1 MHEGGAS
8 DDPASRG
15 GRMRSPAKG
24 AEGAGPRNAER
35 ALAESLEQQ
44 AATSEILRVIAQS
57 RGDAQPVFDTIAR
70 SAARICQAA
79 FCHVFRF
86 EGGLL
91 HFASSHG
98 LPPEHLALVHSLYP
112 MPPGRGSAAA
122 RAVRSG
128 RVEEIPDI
136 EADAEYAHG
145 AFSKAVRQ
153 RSIVAVPMLL
163 DGSPIGAIAVAR
175 SEAGSFSERQ
185 LELLK
190 TFADQAVIAVENATL
205 FREIEGRNRALLE
218 SLEHQTATA
227 EILRVISRTPDDVQ
241 PVFDVIGERAG
252 RLCDAR
258 VCVVSRVDGDL
269 IQQVAIGGV
278 SPEGRAMVERQF
290 PMTRDT
296 QSATA
301 RAVRKRSVEHI
312 VDVFADADYGTKE
325 AALAADWRSCV
336 AVPMLRGDDV
346 IGAIFV
352 AREVAGP
359 FPDSKIELLKT
370 FADQAV
376 IAVENV
382 RLFNETKEALERQTA
397 TGDVLKVIS
406 RSAFDLGPVLDTV
419 LESAT
424 RLCGAQHGHVMRF
437 DGKLLRLAASHGGD
451 AAMMEW
457 IRAHPLE
464 IGRGSIAGVAAA
476 ERRPVHWRDVLEIED
491 YRQGGAQRHGGFR
504 TILGVPMLKGDAL
517 LGVIVLWKTRVE
529 PFTDK
534 QVQLVATFADQAV
547 IAIENVRLFNETKE
561 ALEHQTATAE
571 ILRVI
576 SSSPTDT
583 KPVFDIIAER
593 AAKLC
598 EAECAVVSRFDG
610 KVLQLAA
617 ISGVSASA
625 MEAIRSHY
633 PLPLDDG
640 TLTSRA
646 TLERSVIH
654 VPDVQQDA
662 RYAMKEASIG
672 QWRGGLAV
680 PMRRGDEDVGAIFVG
695 RLDPGYFP
703 DAKVAL
709 LQTFADQAVIAIE
722 NVRLFNE
729 TKEALEQQTATSEV
743 LKVISRSALELD
755 TVLGT
760 VMESAARLC
769 GAQHCHIYRYDG
781 ELLRLAASFGADAGM
796 VDFLRTHPLRLEHGS
811 ISGTAGLERR
821 PVHWPDV
828 LEVEGYRRGEAQRL
842 GGYRTL
848 LAVPMLKSDTLLGV
862 MVLWKVRVDPF
873 TDKQIELVTT
883 FADQAVIA
891 IENVRLFNELK
902 ERTSELDQSVGELR
916 ALGEVGQAVA
926 STLDLDTVLQTIVSR
941 ASALTGTQGGSIWE
955 FEEARQLFHLHA
967 THNLPDEVAAA
978 LRDTPI
984 RRGEGVVGRLAVHPE
999 PVVVRDIVDESSYQ
1013 SRVREVLVR
1022 HGYRSILAVPLLHD
1036 RRLLGGLVINRDTPG
1051 DFAPQVVELLKSF
1064 AAQSA
1069 LAIQNARLFRELEHK
1084 GRELESASRHK
1095 SEFLANMSHELRTP
1109 LNAILGFSELLSE
1122 RIFGEINDKQAE
1134 YLTDI
1139 QESGRHLLA
1148 LINDILDLSKIE
1160 AGRMELEV
1168 TDFDLPTAIENTL
1181 ILLRERAERRGIALR
1196 REIDP
1201 SLGAFRADERKLK
1214 QVLLN
1219 LLSNA
1224 LKFTPEGGRI
1234 DVVAR
1239 AQRDGVRIS
1248 VADTGVGI
1256 APEDQSAVFEEFRQ
1270 VGSAAKKVEGT
1281 GLGLAISRKFVE
1293 LHGGRIGVTSEPG
1306 KGATFAFTLPMQ
1318 SPAS

>member
-1 MHEGGAS
+1 MHEGGSS
-8 DDPASRG
+8 DEPASGG
-15 GRMRSPAKG
+15 GRTPA
-24 AEGAGPRNAER
+24 AERTASAMER
-35 ALAESLEQQ
+35 ALAGAFEQQ
-44 AATSEILRVIAQS
+44 AATSEILRVIARC
-57 RGDAQPVFDTIAR
+57 RGDAQPVFDAIAR
-70 SAARICQAA
+70 SAARICHAA

-91 HFASSHG
+91 HFASSYG
-98 LPPEHLALVHSLYP
+98 LSPEHLAFVHSLYP

-175 SEAGSFSERQ
+175 SEVGSFSERQ
-185 LELLK
+185 LELLR
-190 TFADQAVIAVENATL
+190 TFADQAVIAVEGARL
-205 FREIEGRNRALLE
+205 FHEVEVRNRALTE

-227 EILRVISRTPDDVQ
+227 EILRAISSTPDDVR
-241 PVFDVIGERAG
+241 PVFEVIGERAS

-258 VCVVSRVDGDL
+258 VSVVSRVDGDL

-312 VDVFADADYGTKE
+312 VDVFADPDYGTKE

-336 AVPMLRGDDV
+336 AVPMMRGDDV

-376 IAVENV
+376 IA
-382 RLFNETKEALERQTA
+382 
-397 TGDVLKVIS
+397 
-406 RSAFDLGPVLDTV
+406 
-419 LESAT
+419 
-424 RLCGAQHGHVMRF
+424 
-437 DGKLLRLAASHGGD
+437 
-451 AAMMEW
+451 
-457 IRAHPLE
+457 
-464 IGRGSIAGVAAA
+464 
-476 ERRPVHWRDVLEIED
+476 
-491 YRQGGAQRHGGFR
+491 
-504 TILGVPMLKGDAL
+504 
-517 LGVIVLWKTRVE
+517 
-529 PFTDK
+529 
-534 QVQLVATFADQAV
+534 
-547 IAIENVRLFNETKE
+547 IENVRLFNETRE

-583 KPVFDIIAER
+583 QPVFDIIAER

-598 EAECAVVSRFDG
+598 EAECGVVSRLDG
-610 KVLQLAA
+610 RVLQLAA

-625 MEAIRSHY
+625 IDAIRSHF
-633 PLPLDDG
+633 PLPLDGG

-646 TLERSVIH
+646 ILERSVIH
-654 VPDVQQDA
+654 VPDVQLAA
-662 RYAMKEASIG
+662 RYSMKEASSG

-695 RLDPGYFP
+695 RRDPGQFP
-703 DAKVAL
+703 EAKVEL
-709 LQTFADQAVIAIE
+709 LKTFADQAVIE
-722 NVRLFNE
+722 
-729 TKEALEQQTATSEV
+729 
-743 LKVISRSALELD
+743 
-755 TVLGT
+755 
-760 VMESAARLC
+760 
-769 GAQHCHIYRYDG
+769 
-781 ELLRLAASFGADAGM
+781 
-796 VDFLRTHPLRLEHGS
+796 
-811 ISGTAGLERR
+811 
-821 PVHWPDV
+821 
-828 LEVEGYRRGEAQRL
+828 
-842 GGYRTL
+842 
-848 LAVPMLKSDTLLGV
+848 
-862 MVLWKVRVDPF
+862 
-873 TDKQIELVTT
+873 
-883 FADQAVIA
+883 

-902 ERTSELDQSVGELR
+902 ARTSELDQSVGELR

-926 STLDLDTVLQTIVSR
+926 STLDLDTVLQTVVSR

-955 FEEARQLFHLHA
+955 FEEARALFHLHA

-978 LRDTPI
+978 LRATPI

-1069 LAIQNARLFRELEHK
+1069 LAIQNARLFHALEHK

-1122 RIFGEINDKQAE
+1122 RIFGEINEKQAE

-1139 QESGRHLLA
+1139 RESGRHLLA

-1181 ILLRERAERRGIALR
+1181 ILVRERAERRGIALR
-1196 REIDP
+1196 RDIDP

-1234 DVVAR
+1234 DVVAL
-1239 AQRDGVRIS
+1239 AQADGVRIS

-1293 LHGGRIGVTSEPG
+1293 LHGGRLGVESTIG
-1306 KGATFAFTLPMQ
+1306 KGSTFSFTLPRQ
-1318 SPAS
+1318 GAAP